1 MKLFVVLGINSMKNK
16 RTLRRDVFL
25 YLIFYSLFV
34 IIIIGV
40 SQIIYLVHFYES
52 SSINKLEK
60 KIYKIEEEYKK
71 NNSITEILDKY
82 SYENNFCSELLID
95 NELSYSTNHFT
106 NSCLN
111 TIKNKETLLEA
122 RNKFQNSNE
131 KVFRN
136 ILPLSKN
143 NKMVIIGLK
152 LDNNKTIYIN
162 DNIKSINSTIS
173 GLKNQFIIITI
184 IIISI
189 SSLVAYYLTKKWAKK
204 ITDLT
209 DKSIQLSKGNLNVNF
224 NVDTG
229 IIEMNEL
236 AQSLNYSKEVLKKND
251 ELRRDLM
258 ANVSH
263 DLKTPLTMIKAYAE
277 MVRDFSYKDD
287 IKRENDL
294 NIIMDEVD
302 RLNVLVNDILD
313 LSKLENNIEEL
324 NIEEINISGLVDTII
339 GRFKIFSLTQ
349 DCKFITHYKK
359 KIMVMADKQKLE
371 QVIYNLISNAINYSN
386 DKKNVYVTIIERK
399 NEIRIFITDTGP
411 GIKKEKI
418 NDIWDKYYK
427 IDKKYKRNV
436 IGTGL
441 GLSIV
446 KHIFDLHNYQYG
458 IVSKEDLGTTFY
470 FIINKKKNRKK

>member
-1 MKLFVVLGINSMKNK
+1 MKNK
-16 RTLRRDVFL
+16 RTLRRDVFS

-34 IIIIGV
+34 IIIISI
-40 SQIIYLVHFYES
+40 SQIIYFTHFYES
-52 SSINKLEK
+52 NVIKKLEK
-60 KIYKIEEEYKK
+60 MVYKIEKEYKK
-71 NNSITEILDKY
+71 NNSITSILDKY
-82 SYENNFCSELLID
+82 SYESNICSELVID
-95 NELSYSTNHFT
+95 NKLSYSTNHFT

-111 TIKNKETLLEA
+111 IKKNKDLIIDA
-122 RNKFQNSNE
+122 KDKFHKSNE
-131 KVFRN
+131 KIFRYK
-136 ILPLSKN
+136 LPLSKY
-143 NKMVIIGLK
+143 NKMIIIGLK
-152 LDNNKTIYIN
+152 LDNHKIIYIN
-162 DNIKSINSTIS
+162 SNIESINSTIRS
-173 GLKNQFIIITI
+173 LKNQFIIITI

-189 SSLVAYYLTKKWAKK
+189 SSIVAYFLTKKWAKK

-224 NVDTG
+224 NIDTG
-229 IIEMNEL
+229 ILEMNEL

-277 MVRDFSYKDD
+277 MVRDFSYKDET
-287 IKRENDL
+287 KRENDL

-324 NIEEINISGLVDTII
+324 NIEELNISSLVDTII

-349 DCKFITHYKK
+349 DCSFITHYKK
-359 KIMVMADKQKLE
+359 NIIVMADKQKLE

-386 DKKNVYVTIIERK
+386 AKKSVYVTIIERK
-399 NEIRIFITDTGP
+399 NEIRAFITDTGP

-446 KHIFDLHNYQYG
+446 KHIFDLHNYKYG